1 MSNINAA
8 VDRLIAAT
16 TKNSSK
22 PDELV
27 TEIDPSVFFKYNSVN
42 LVIGRR
48 GSGKTHMVLREILK
62 VMLLGH
68 KEYTQLF
75 YVTDKEHDE
84 TFDKLS
90 PLLLKHLQ
98 ISWINTDEALELLQA
113 LEKGKASMDKHPE
126 YRECLN
132 AVGRDGLMPHTFI
145 IFDDAIG
152 LFSKTS
158 NLAKKLYQT
167 RQSRVTAFIILQ
179 DVQGL
184 NSSMKSNVDSLVLFG
199 GFSAHK
205 FSILFY
211 HLPPTSTQITFED
224 YSSLSPQDAVV
235 VDFIDDA
242 TNVLMR

>member
-1 MSNINAA
+1 MNNLNAA
-8 VDRLIAAT
+8 VDRLIATT
-16 TKNSSK
+16 TKKNVK

-27 TEIDPSVFFKYNSVN
+27 TEISPDVFFKYNSVN

-68 KEYTQLF
+68 KEYTQLW
-75 YVTDKEHDE
+75 YVTDKEHDD

-98 ISWINTDEALELLQA
+98 LSWINTDEALQLLEA
-113 LEKGKASMDKHPE
+113 LEKGKAQMDEHPE

-132 AVGRDGLMPHTFI
+132 ADGREGLPHTFI

-205 FSILFY
+205 FGILFY
-211 HLPPTSTQITFED
+211 HLPPTSDQLTFDE
-224 YSSLSPQDAVV
+224 YSRLSPQDAVV
-235 VDFIDDA
+235 VDFVDDR
-242 TNVLMR
+242 TNILVR